1 VIEDDEVSAVGRKPL
16 RRFWRSALGFWS
28 GLASWI
34 TWALI
39 ALLVVCVVFQ
49 LLVQVRLNLWN
60 RDFFNALEQ
69 RDGQEIWRQTYL
81 LPAFA
86 AMSVGIAMTA
96 VWGRMT
102 FQRRWREW
110 LTLDLL
116 SRWLA
121 DDNYRRVDAGARE
134 PQLAEY
140 RIAEDARIA
149 TDAPIDL
156 VVGLLASLLTA
167 GTFVAVLWTVGGSL
181 DLTRFGVDLE
191 LPGYLVFASVAYA
204 VLQTGAMIV
213 VGRNMAHVIER
224 KNQAESELKFAVAR
238 LRDTAA
244 TPEAPGHGPQ
254 TAPIGWA
261 LSEVIRQWRRL
272 CGQHVRT
279 TLVSHGNTLLAPLI
293 GLILCVPNYIHGT
306 MLLGEVTQAAAA
318 FAAVQGAFNWL
329 VDNYPRLA
337 EWASSASRVGI
348 LLFSL
353 DRLETRTDRP
363 ADLVDGLTTERS
375 GRQ

>member
-1 VIEDDEVSAVGRKPL
+1 MSAVGRKPL
-16 RRFWRSALGFWS
+16 RRFWRSAFGFWS

-34 TWALI
+34 TWTLI
-39 ALLVVCVVFQ
+39 ALLVVCVVLQ

-60 RDFFNALEQ
+60 RDFFNALER
-69 RDGQEIWRQTYL
+69 RDGQEIWHQTSL

-96 VWGRMT
+96 VWARLT
-102 FQRRWREW
+102 FQSRWREC

-116 SRWLA
+116 SLWLA

-134 PQLAEY
+134 PLAEY

-204 VLQTGAMIV
+204 VLQTAAMIV

-238 LRDTAA
+238 LRDTAS

-272 CGQHVRT
+272 CGSMCARPWCPRQHVAGAPYRT
-279 TLVSHGNTLLAPLI
+279 HPVRAELHPWDDAAGRSDAGGGGVCGGAGCVQLAGRQLSTA
-293 GLILCVPNYIHGT
+293 GRMGVLCKPG
-306 MLLGEVTQAAAA
+306 
-318 FAAVQGAFNWL
+318 
-329 VDNYPRLA
+329 
-337 EWASSASRVGI
+337 GI

-353 DRLETRTDRP
+353 DRLENRTDRP

>member
-1 VIEDDEVSAVGRKPL
+1 MIKDDDVSAVGPKPL
-16 RRFWRSALGFWS
+16 GRFWRSALGFWA
-28 GLASWI
+28 GWASWI

-39 ALLVVCVVFQ
+39 ALLVVCVVLQ

-60 RDFFNALEQ
+60 RDFFNALER
-69 RDGQEIWRQTYL
+69 RDGQEIWHQTYL

-86 AMSVGIAMTA
+86 AMSIGLAMTA

-102 FQRRWREW
+102 FQRQWREW
-110 LTLDLL
+110 LTLNLL
-116 SRWLA
+116 SLWLA
-121 DDNYRRVDAGARE
+121 DDNYRRVDVGARE

-181 DLTRFGVDLE
+181 DLTRFGLDLE

-213 VGRNMAHVIER
+213 VGRHMAHVIER

-238 LRDTAA
+238 LRDTAS
-244 TPEAPGHGPQ
+244 TPEAPGHGPRMV
-254 TAPIGWA
+254 PIGWA

-348 LLFSL
+348 LLLNL
-353 DRLETRTDRP
+353 DRLETRAERP
-363 ADLVDGLTTERS
+363 ADVVDSLATERS